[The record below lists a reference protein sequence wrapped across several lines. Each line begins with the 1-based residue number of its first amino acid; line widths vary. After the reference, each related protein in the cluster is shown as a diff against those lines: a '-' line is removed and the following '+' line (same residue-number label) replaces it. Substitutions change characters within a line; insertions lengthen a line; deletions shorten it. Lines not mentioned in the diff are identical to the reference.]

1 MNYSHKHKFVWHAP
15 FKVASRA
22 TADVFRYT
30 SDLNP
35 HLPKPDNPRMIF
47 THENEWPKECPRDYL
62 HIVNV
67 RHPYYRWISY
77 WKHGLVDSNEIPK
90 KYTNPLSALKWAPDE
105 RCDAWSEWR
114 MVTQFESRIDYIIHA
129 ESVLEDLK
137 KLPFIGNNFEWE
149 FTKRNKR
156 PTSIPNGTNWDE
168 IELRELVY
176 NKFQQDYDNLGY
188 GKWDNYDHLWDCKPN
203 LKENTQK
210 ISERLAFPK
219 KI

>member
-1 MNYSHKHKFVWHAP
+1 
-15 FKVASRA
+15 
-22 TADVFRYT
+22 
-30 SDLNP
+30 
-35 HLPKPDNPRMIF
+35 
-47 THENEWPKECPRDYL
+47 
-62 HIVNV
+62 
-67 RHPYYRWISY
+67 
-77 WKHGLVDSNEIPK
+77 
-90 KYTNPLSALKWAPDE
+90 
-105 RCDAWSEWR
+105 
-114 MVTQFESRIDYIIHA
+114 
-129 ESVLEDLK
+129 VLEDLK